1 MKEQTIKKCVI
12 SAMAVAG
19 VGIICFLVKIIE
31 SFTREAHD
39 WAKTF
44 LVLGFVFVGLALAM
58 LVVIMVLSNLLEK
71 KVQTVEKKS
80 DEELLTKYKS
90 KK

>member
-1 MKEQTIKKCVI
+1 MKEQTIKKCTI
-12 SAMAVAG
+12 ASIIVAG
-19 VGIICFLVKIIE
+19 LGLVCFLVKLIE

-44 LVLGFVFVGLALAM
+44 VILGFVFVGIALVM
-58 LVVIMVLSNLLEK
+58 LVVTMIVGNQFEK
-71 KVQTVEKKS
+71 KESQIEKKS
-80 DEELLTKYKS
+80 DEELLAKYRS

>member
-1 MKEQTIKKCVI
+1 MKEQTIKKWTI
-12 SAMAVAG
+12 ASLAVAG
-19 VGIICFLVKIIE
+19 LGIICFIVKLIE

-44 LVLGFVFVGLALAM
+44 VILGFVFVGIALIM
-58 LVVIMVLSNLLEK
+58 LVVVMIIGNQVVK
-71 KVQTVEKKS
+71 KEEQVDKKS
-80 DEELLTKYKS
+80 DEELLAKYRS